1 MSRDHFEHTVAFRIV
16 PILLIVV
23 LPLLGAIYIGQ
34 RQDAQARHRQ
44 DVASCERGNI
54 VRERQRQVLLLAESA
69 YLHLAGHLAKGDDA
83 AAAEGLLV
91 DAAKAKELALS
102 VELVDCEALE

>member
-1 MSRDHFEHTVAFRIV
+1 MEHVIV
-16 PILLIVV
+16 ERVVPLLLIVV

-54 VRERQRQVLLLAESA
+54 VRERQHEVLLLIEDSFD
-69 YLHLAGHLAKGDDA
+69 HLARHLAVGDDA
-83 AAAEGLLV
+83 VAAEGLLA
-91 DAAKAKELALS
+91 DALRAKELAATI
-102 VELVDCEALE
+102 EIVDCEALE